1 MYFKLL
7 HSHQVKRYFQF
18 LTHYNDTLSS
28 LISGPAQH
36 RPTKSLGLVTSNHG
50 NKTPY
55 MLTQTEGGYITME
68 HNLKEIF

>member
-18 LTHYNDTLSS
+18 LTHYNDTLGS